1 MFSLFDEEED
11 AELFDVKTSKEK
23 ASKISKKDER
33 AIQALRRRGLE
44 DISDEERLIRFV
56 YYARYL
62 PMDSKQDAKKIWEVF
77 NEHKGDADF
86 LISTSMSSDLSR
98 AKQILY
104 NFICSKKGPELREK
118 FSELHAGEKNML
130 AAPLRWQKGDDE
142 STKRVVLEET
152 NIEPDKITEVRR
164 IRNNFINPL

>member
-1 MFSLFDEEED
+1 MFKVNSTKGKAFKL
-11 AELFDVKTSKEK
+11 SKR
-23 ASKISKKDER
+23 DER
-33 AIQALRRRGLE
+33 TIQALRRRGLE
-44 DISDEERLIRFV
+44 DISDEERLLRLA

-62 PMDSKQDAKKIWEVF
+62 PMDSKQGAKKIWEVF

-104 NFICSKKGPELREK
+104 NFIYSKKGPELRDK
-118 FSELHAGEKNML
+118 FSELHEWEKNML
-130 AAPLRWQKGDDE
+130 AAPLMWQKGDDE